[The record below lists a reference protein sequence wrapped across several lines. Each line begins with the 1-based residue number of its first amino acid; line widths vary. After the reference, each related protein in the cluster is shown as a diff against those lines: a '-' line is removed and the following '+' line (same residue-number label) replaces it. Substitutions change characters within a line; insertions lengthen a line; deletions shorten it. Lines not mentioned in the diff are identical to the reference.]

1 MTIDSLLKSAKS
13 AYKGERANL
22 ICETLLAHFLGKNRV
37 FLHANSEKKIQDI
50 LHLNKVAKSNIVNS
64 PLDLHSADFE
74 IFEASQTPSLVS
86 SSKIPPIGLRS
97 KKNHESQTENSSVA
111 CECKI
116 AESGKN
122 TLSLRDSTQRVE
134 SWQSTKSTHDSAPH
148 FTSAH
153 SLKCALL
160 KSISLLNNGFP
171 LEYITKKASFYG
183 MDFFIDCGALIPRP
197 ETELLVDKATQLI
210 ATHNISQIYEIGVG
224 SGIIA
229 ISLCLLNPRIHITAT
244 DISPTALKIAQK
256 NIALKSAVDFTL
268 KSRIRLIC
276 TDLLKGTNFAPKD
289 SLIISNPP
297 YIAEDYALPR
307 NVAFEPKIALF
318 GGKKGDEILQKIIAL
333 NADFLCCEIAHNQSY
348 LAEALGAYKSVEFY
362 KDYAGFT
369 RGFVAKRD

>member
-1 MTIDSLLKSAKS
+1 MTIASLLKSAKS

-22 ICETLLAHFLGKNRV
+22 VCEILLAHFLGQNRI

-50 LHLNKVAKSNIVNS
+50 LKS
-64 PLDLHSADFE
+64 HS
-74 IFEASQTPSLVS
+74 I
-86 SSKIPPIGLRS
+86 
-97 KKNHESQTENSSVA
+97 
-111 CECKI
+111 
-116 AESGKN
+116 
-122 TLSLRDSTQRVE
+122 DST
-134 SWQSTKSTHDSAPH
+134 PY

-153 SLKCALL
+153 SLKRALL
-160 KSISLLNNGFP
+160 KSISSLNNGFP

-197 ETELLVDKATQLI
+197 ETELLVDRATQLI

-229 ISLCLLNPRIHITAT
+229 ISLCLLNPHIHITAT

-256 NIALKSAVDFTL
+256 NIALKSAIDSTL
-268 KSRIRLIC
+268 KSRIRIIC
-276 TDLLKGTNFAPKD
+276 ADLLNGVDFAPKD

-297 YIAEDYALPR
+297 YIAEDYALPK

-333 NADFLCCEIAHNQSY
+333 NADFLCCEIGHNQSY

-362 KDYAGFT
+362 EDYAGFT
-369 RGFVAKRD
+369 RGFVAKRI